1 MNHKQDLLKLS
12 LTVANLLFIEQ
23 LYSLILIPSR
33 SIKLNG
39 YRRKNVTRFTTC
51 LSNFTNVYI
60 LQIVNT
66 IKFIKMQSKI
76 NKPTVTEL
84 HQGYA
89 LYFDNNVNKIE
100 SNYSFQN
107 TETYTHIALQC
118 MQKANF

>member
-1 MNHKQDLLKLS
+1 MLFICTCTSICTSKVLWNNSLKVYNHMNHKQDLLKLS

-60 LQIVNT
+60 LKIVNT

-84 HQGYA
+84 HQVMP
-89 LYFDNNVNKIE
+89 FI
-100 SNYSFQN
+100 S
-107 TETYTHIALQC
+107 TT
-118 MQKANF
+118 M